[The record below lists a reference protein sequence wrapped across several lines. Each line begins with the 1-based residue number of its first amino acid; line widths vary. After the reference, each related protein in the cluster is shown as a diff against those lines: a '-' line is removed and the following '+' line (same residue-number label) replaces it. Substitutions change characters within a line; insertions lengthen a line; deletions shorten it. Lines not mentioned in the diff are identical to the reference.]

1 MRVSAQMRKGD
12 ERLHRQFR
20 AIERDAPF
28 GGRTLSALR
37 KERYR
42 LLRIPLSVL
51 LVIGGLLG
59 FLPVLG
65 FWMVPVGL
73 LLLAVDIPILRPSV
87 SAAVVR
93 VRRRLQLW
101 SRRWRDWRS
110 G

>member
-1 MRVSAQMRKGD
+1 MSKRD
-12 ERLHRQFR
+12 DRLDRQFR

-28 GGRTLSALR
+28 GGRTLHALR

-42 LLRIPLSVL
+42 LVRVPLA
-51 LVIGGLLG
+51 LVFILGGVAG

-73 LLLAVDIPILRPSV
+73 LLLAIDVPALRPCV
-87 SAAVVR
+87 SATIIRA
-93 VRRRLQLW
+93 RRRVEIW
-101 SRRWRDWRS
+101 RRRWRRWRA